1 MQVHNL
7 DKFDLRSGAEAVVIV
22 VQVHNRVEYL
32 RHLIDSLRKSKG
44 IENSLVIFSHDLYH
58 EGMNALVQSIDFCPV
73 SDVLYFGF
81 FVKFMV

>member
-1 MQVHNL
+1 MHNL
-7 DKFDLRSGAEAVVIV
+7 DKFDLKSGAEAVVIV

-44 IENSLVIFSHDLYH
+44 IDSTLVIFSHDLYH

-73 SDVLYFGF
+73 SISRHKLC
-81 FVKFMV
+81 